1 MLIKKNYL
9 RHYREFFFTNV
20 NSILFRLF
28 TSKFSFLSNNLKGKK
43 ILDLGCG
50 CTLNF
55 SFFSY
60 LKMKPFGVETSL
72 QIIKNISKKIG
83 KKYDLRVGTNDNIPF
98 KSNFFDYIIAIH
110 SFYYLA
116 KDKKILDNIKEIKRV
131 CKKDGYIIF
140 TIPKLKLL
148 HLKFKKI
155 DKYHYRVVN
164 DKYNLRKNEIFFL
177 FKNKSDIKKMFSKFF
192 SVCEIGESEY
202 KIGPL
207 SEYHYWIICKKNT
220 GK

>member
-1 MLIKKNYL
+1 MLKKNYL
-9 RHYREFFFTNV
+9 YNYQFPIFNNV
-20 NSILFRLF
+20 NLILLRLF
-28 TSKFSFLSNNLKGKK
+28 TSRFSLFSKNLKNKK

-55 SFFSY
+55 KFFSY
-60 LKMKPFGVETSL
+60 LKMKPFGLEIS
-72 QIIKNISKKIG
+72 QKIIKKILLKLG

-148 HLKFKKI
+148 HLKFNKI
-155 DKYHYRVVN
+155 DKYHYRFVN